1 LLSVGSDLQ
10 RICSIF
16 SLKSQYEGI
25 VPNPQN
31 PNKLHLGFIDHMMV
45 NHTSYVVSSSFS

>member
-1 LLSVGSDLQ
+1 MQELLSIHSDMQ
-10 RICSIF
+10 RICSI
-16 SLKSQYEGI
+16 LI